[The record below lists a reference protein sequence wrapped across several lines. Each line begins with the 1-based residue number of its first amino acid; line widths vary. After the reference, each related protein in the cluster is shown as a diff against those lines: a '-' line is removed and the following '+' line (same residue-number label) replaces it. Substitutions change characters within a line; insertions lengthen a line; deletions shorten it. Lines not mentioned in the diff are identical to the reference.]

1 MNSVHLT
8 GIALAALLSE
18 NLLLVNCIGIGTQ
31 TKAFSRPRQA
41 RRTGICVTLVMVITV
56 FFTWLLD
63 VFVLQHLLCEHFRLM
78 AFTLVTLA
86 CTAGLRMFFK
96 LFVPAL
102 SLRMDD
108 TLASMSTNGSA
119 LGAALMVSS
128 RGYELGQAL
137 TFALFGG
144 LGVLLVLLSFS
155 GLRDSV
161 RFDACPKP
169 FRHIP
174 ITLITA
180 GLMALALV
188 GFYGL
193 HIG

>member
-18 NLLLVNCIGIGTQ
+18 NLVLVNCISIGTQ
-31 TKAFSRPRQA
+31 TNAFSHPRQA
-41 RRTGICVTLVMVITV
+41 RRTGICIMLSMMLTV
-56 FFTWLLD
+56 LFSWLLD

-86 CTAGLRMFFK
+86 CTGGLRLFFK

-102 SLRMDD
+102 SMRLDD
-108 TLASMSTNGSA
+108 TLASLSTNGAA
-119 LGAALMVSS
+119 LGAALMVSA
-128 RGYELGQAL
+128 RGYELTQAL
-137 TFALFGG
+137 TFAFYGG
-144 LGVLLVLLSFS
+144 LGVLLVLISFA

-161 RFDACPKP
+161 RFDACPAP

-180 GLMALALV
+180 GLMSLALV